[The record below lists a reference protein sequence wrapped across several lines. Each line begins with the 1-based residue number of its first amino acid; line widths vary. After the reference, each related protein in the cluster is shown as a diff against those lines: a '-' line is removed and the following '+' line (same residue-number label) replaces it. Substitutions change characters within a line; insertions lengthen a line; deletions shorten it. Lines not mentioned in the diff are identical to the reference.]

1 MLNAQSA
8 IVAVVSRPLYF
19 SKPMS
24 VNMSPFAPSMPLFC
38 HHAIA
43 YFLEHEPKRHR
54 TDLDLVPV
62 PQNSGLDSTAVDISA
77 VMRTV
82 VLYCYPVLCVAKDT
96 VHSRDSRVGND
107 DSVLEVTPKF
117 SRSLSGNSKTCPLT
131 EPFTID
137 ESFMHVPIFM
147 LPRFTSH

>member
-1 MLNAQSA
+1 M
-8 IVAVVSRPLYF
+8 VSRPLYF

-38 HHAIA
+38 HHSIA
-43 YFLEHEPKRHR
+43 YFLEHELKRHR

-62 PQNSGLDSTAVDISA
+62 PQNSGLDSAAVDISA
-77 VMRTV
+77 VKRTV

-107 DSVLEVTPKF
+107 DSVLEVTPKAQQV
-117 SRSLSGNSKTCPLT
+117 SLRQFEDLSPYRAVHN
-131 EPFTID
+131 D
-137 ESFMHVPIFM
+137 ESFMHVPI
-147 LPRFTSH
+147 LLLLRFTSH